1 MSKADAF
8 SKFRPSFISVG
19 LGWLPTLF
27 EQAFDAGRPKIDAQ
41 LGSSAPYESQGA
53 VGAGVGQR
61 LRFGHARATSP
72 IGDDLSGTA
81 FYSMEV
87 EFDGDAIKQVKLTLK
102 LFNPRVI
109 IANDTFIPARFEVG
123 PGGQKVF
130 KRLIPTTAPC
140 GFAVLSEPGTL
151 APADRYDKLVTGIDR
166 RLLSGSHPAGYLPFD
181 KDTLVGRLDL
191 SITWKPD
198 TLGKM
203 SMDMFG
209 REIGI
214 PGASVPSGLNSVHL
228 FSPAVDVSFDSLV
241 NRTVGFAI
249 ELPHDAADGMLVVT
263 GKLEGISAEGAKLYA
278 KAKRTFNLTDK
289 FAGILFEGARV
300 HVLDDD
306 EIGDRIDRPIG
317 RVLHGG
323 LGLTAFAIDGREEEL
338 GNWYTTFLAEMDAE
352 PGKPYLGMFSHW
364 SVSAMLADHD
374 IKQLQIKSRFDKLD
388 APFSWLEGRDAV
400 ISFGLDKWK
409 DRFGKDMEGRSIGLS
424 LEAVATGDVLA
435 TLNAETLRMS
445 PDLFAALATT
455 MTLAPILFVPPPKA
469 AERDNSATESKRRGY
484 FTAIR
489 EEQTILQ
496 LFAGYTAGA
505 FFEKAVKVK
514 EIRVV
519 GIGLQVQP
527 KQINDPNS
535 DPNALETALLL
546 DYETDFKITLDTP
559 KLETVRT
566 ITARVDGTG
575 FRVGGGRFCWVQVPR
590 GLHDLQLADPGLW
603 ELGKLGTIL
612 KVAEFS
618 IRCDPVPQLA
628 IRLHLTGDLGIL
640 TASDFVFTIDLKSK
654 RMAIE
659 SWPSEVRIE
668 KPDVFKAVGKL
679 YIDTVK
685 DLEDIR
691 GSLDVALTAMG
702 WRAYA
707 ALRVTHIPDCHNG
720 MTKASVG
727 SMSLE
732 WPTMIPVFG
741 TGIGIKSLEGLIA
754 THFERTIPAAS
765 PAVPA
770 DLVWLEK
777 AGGNVESSIEDT
789 NLWNPKLGSSTVGL
803 GVGLGL
809 MTNPKIANFNAM
821 LAIEEPGPQVLVFAK
836 LNLFKDPEPNEK
848 DPQSLGKGILGLVK
862 IDPVKSQIVFAA
874 LADLEFSKFAHVRAP
889 IEIMANWKQLSA
901 WHAFIG
907 HFDNPITATLK
918 VENIA
923 ASTAQGWVM
932 AAGDEI
938 TGAPLTS
945 TVRTTLP
952 GLALSLGYRVHAQI
966 GPDFLCVRGSIATYI
981 NASFSHAL
989 FASGTFEFT
998 GELRL
1003 FIVSIGA
1010 RGWFH
1015 AHYLQ
1020 AEESNYSALYADGG
1034 VCGKY
1039 ESFFFSISGC
1049 VSLAL
1054 GSPITDPTNPPPLVQ
1069 GVRLVAGASVALF
1082 GQGQL
1087 GPIDAILGNATEDI
1101 TKAVTDIPLDAVI
1114 TLDLEAPP
1122 RISVGGGF
1130 VARLTRPYENMRFHL
1145 GAREGY
1151 YVLKQVLLEREVSAG
1166 VWQAVDY
1173 GVCPARWWHPSSPP
1187 TGDQPVPT
1195 TLALLTRA
1203 PLSTANALPDPAQLA
1218 TWLKA
1223 LLGNICE
1230 PSRGAQRCCYMLV
1243 RGDCGSPPAGEWKL
1257 RAELPT
1263 AEIEALIGRA
1273 GATSSPLRVSPRPG
1287 ADLPGDPL
1295 PGYPA
1300 YPALCRVAEHPV
1312 TGAGIAYL
1320 ELQTH
1325 QVGKSWVHGRVTI
1338 VGPMLP
1344 DDPMLLLLADFSN
1357 NSHYGASV
1365 TVKTRSGQTYDA
1377 RITPTQLEDLAQP
1390 RAQHRYHNDNARWKP
1405 QVKGFA
1411 RLAKMPPYA
1420 GYRFSVATIDFGSM
1434 GVGLNDI
1441 VEHVELSF
1449 SNDVGE
1455 ETAQLLTLR
1464 LLIGGYR
1471 FTPAAERQRFDN
1483 DEAARKG
1490 NVDGLN
1496 DYLKGERV
1504 PLLEPDSLYR
1514 VVSEY
1519 DAVAGKTSTT
1529 NAISYF
1535 RTAKKPPSSAVPYLL
1550 GTFPQDRESVHY
1562 ATEHPGFCLASA
1574 DPLYILAKFPS
1585 ARLRITI
1592 KEDNGAPVLN
1602 TDGTLQ
1608 WHRGI
1613 SYVPKDIFPDD
1624 ITQGTPA
1631 GLLVESVAS
1640 LPTALREAL
1649 ARHIRSNDLSCLGP
1663 IQLPPGALWIGF
1675 DVVLRPLSGYRIAV
1689 ELLGSG
1695 DMLLF
1700 PDDPPFLSWQFKT
1713 GLAPSLGAQADQ
1725 LRAARIRHRILSQP
1739 QALMGPHP
1747 QEGISIVA
1755 DKVLEDALA
1764 AGNGERILQSEE
1776 AQISVLWERQ
1786 TDKMQARMLVV
1797 VSSEPLLRRTRGV
1810 LIEERASSAS
1820 PSMIS
1825 IAVPADLPCVMPN
1838 LSQSPRIERI
1848 EVATSGRVLIAH
1860 LKPGSGDAG
1869 IALERRLVE
1878 RIASGTPVIETII
1891 IAAAVLADRPISE

>member
-8 SKFRPSFISVG
+8 STFRPSFISVG

-27 EQAFDAGRPKIDAQ
+27 EQAFDSGRPKIGAQ

-53 VGAGVGQR
+53 VAAGVGQR
-61 LRFGHARATSP
+61 LRFGQARATSP

-109 IANDTFIPARFEVG
+109 IANETFIPARSEVG

-130 KRLIPTTAPC
+130 KRLIPTTEPC
-140 GFAVLSEPGTL
+140 GFAILYEPGAPPSERYRSLVNGIDSAVLSGP
-151 APADRYDKLVTGIDR
+151 P
-166 RLLSGSHPAGYLPFD
+166 PAGYLPFD
-181 KDTLVGRLDL
+181 EDTLVGRLDL

-198 TLGKM
+198 TLGEM
-203 SMDMFG
+203 SMDAFG
-209 REIGI
+209 RQIGM
-214 PGASVPSGLNSVHL
+214 PNASLPNGLNSARL
-228 FSPAVDVSFDSLV
+228 FSPSTDESFDSLV
-241 NRTVGFAI
+241 NRTVGFAL
-249 ELPHDAADGMLVVT
+249 ELPDDAADGMLIVT
-263 GKLEGISAEGAKLYA
+263 GKLEGMSDEGAKLYA
-278 KAKRTFNLTDK
+278 KAKRSFNLTDK
-289 FAGILFEGARV
+289 FAGVMFEGVRI

-306 EIGDRIDRPIG
+306 DDGDGYNRPISNL
-317 RVLHGG
+317 LHGG

-352 PGKPYLGMFSHW
+352 PGKPYLGVFSHW

-374 IKQLQIKSRFDKLD
+374 IKQLQIKSRFDKLA

-400 ISFGLDKWK
+400 ISLGLDKWK

-424 LEAVATGDVLA
+424 LETVATGDVLA
-435 TLNAETLRMS
+435 TLNAETLRIS
-445 PDLFAALATT
+445 SDLFGALATT
-455 MTLAPILFVPPPKA
+455 MTLAPILFVSAPNA

-496 LFAGYTAGA
+496 LFTGYTAGA
-505 FFEKAVKVK
+505 FFEKAVSVK

-527 KQINDPNS
+527 KQINDPKS
-535 DPNALETALLL
+535 DANARETALLL
-546 DYETDFKITLDTP
+546 DYETDFNITLDTP

-575 FRVGGGRFCWVQVPR
+575 FRVAGGRFCWVQVPR

-603 ELGKLGTIL
+603 NLGKLGTIL

-628 IRLHLTGDLGIL
+628 VRLHLTGDLGIL

-685 DLEDIR
+685 DVEDIR

-707 ALRVTHIPDCHNG
+707 ALRVTHIPDSHNG

-923 ASTAQGWVM
+923 AFTAQGWVM

-952 GLALSLGYRVHAQI
+952 GLALSLGCRVHAQI

-981 NASFSHAL
+981 NASFSHAF

-1010 RGWFH
+1010 KGWFH

-1101 TKAVTDIPLDAVI
+1101 TKTATDIPLDAVV

-1173 GVCPARWWHPSSPP
+1173 DACPARWWHPSSPP

-1223 LLGNICE
+1223 LLGNNICE
-1230 PSRGAQRCCYMLV
+1230 PSCGPQRCCYMLEG
-1243 RGDCGSPPAGEWKL
+1243 GDCGSPPAGEWKL

-1263 AEIEALIGRA
+1263 SVIEALIGRA
-1273 GATSSPLRVSPRPG
+1273 GATLSPLRVSPRPG
-1287 ADLPGDPL
+1287 ADKPGDPL

-1300 YPALCRVAEHPV
+1300 YPAICRVAKDSV

-1325 QVGKSWVHGRVTI
+1325 QVRKSWVHGSVTI

-1344 DDPMLLLLADFSN
+1344 SDPMLLLLAHFSTN
-1357 NSHYGASV
+1357 LDYGARV
-1365 TVKTRSGQTYDA
+1365 TVTTRSGQTRDA
-1377 RITPTQLEDLAQP
+1377 RLSAIQLDNLAEP
-1390 RAQHRYHNDNARWKP
+1390 SVLYEAHKDHPSWKP
-1405 QVKGFA
+1405 QVEGFA
-1411 RLAKMPPYA
+1411 RLAQMSRYA
-1420 GYRFSVATIDFGSM
+1420 GYRFTLATIDFVSM
-1434 GVGLNDI
+1434 GIDLNDI

-1449 SNDVGE
+1449 SNDVGK

-1464 LLIGGYR
+1464 LLVGGYR
-1471 FTPAAERQRFDN
+1471 FTPAAEQQRFEN
-1483 DEAARKG
+1483 DEAARRG

-1514 VVSEY
+1514 VVSEC
-1519 DAVAGKTSTT
+1519 DAVAGETSKTNS
-1529 NAISYF
+1529 ISYF
-1535 RTAKKPPSSAVPYLL
+1535 HTAKRPPNSAAPYLL

-1602 TDGTLQ
+1602 SDGTLH

-1613 SYVPKDIFPDD
+1613 SYVPKDILPDD
-1624 ITQGTPA
+1624 VTQGTPP
-1631 GLLVESVAS
+1631 GLLVTSVAS

-1649 ARHIRSNDLSCLGP
+1649 ALYANKLECLGP
-1663 IQLPPGALWIGF
+1663 IQLPSGALWIGL

-1689 ELLGSG
+1689 ELVGPG
-1695 DMLLF
+1695 DILLF
-1700 PDDPPFLSWQFKT
+1700 PDEPPFLSWQFKT

-1725 LRAARIRHRILSQP
+1725 LRAARVRHRILSQP

-1747 QEGISIVA
+1747 QDGVSIVA

-1764 AGNGERILQSEE
+1764 AGTGERILQSEE

-1786 TDKMQARMLVV
+1786 TDRMQARMLVV

-1825 IAVPADLPCVMPN
+1825 IAVPSDLPCVMPN

-1878 RIASGTPVIETII
+1878 RMASGTPVIETII